1 MAMTNLIL
9 STFDFLASNLFQTI
23 FICFG
28 IAILWVVIAGLFYWK
43 DGEFG
48 GGKGSIKI
56 DYKEDE

>member
-1 MAMTNLIL
+1 MIHIWNLIN
-9 STFDFLASNLFQTI
+9 SHLFELFMWGI
-23 FICFG
+23 G